1 MSRQYQDP
9 NYHSGQY
16 QTPYPYPNPSQQ
28 SGQYTQPSPNPRDTY
43 NDHSSQHAFSSY
55 PTEGSLQ
62 PQPSGRR
69 QSSHSP
75 YAAPVPFP
83 EPQGS
88 SVGHPQTYLAPSQT
102 TPHLTVGTHQQ
113 GYQSSYGYPPS
124 TSDSQQFY
132 AADRSDTGG
141 SSNFYSQPGGG
152 YSVAQPPDGNAAGYD
167 NLRERPKAPGYL
179 PAAGTH
185 SNLYVDILVAVTLYL
200 WTPESRSFGSG
211 AATNIC
217 RLR

>member
-1 MSRQYQDP
+1 
-9 NYHSGQY
+9 
-16 QTPYPYPNPSQQ
+16 
-28 SGQYTQPSPNPRDTY
+28 
-43 NDHSSQHAFSSY
+43 
-55 PTEGSLQ
+55 
-62 PQPSGRR
+62 
-69 QSSHSP
+69 
-75 YAAPVPFP
+75 
-83 EPQGS
+83 
-88 SVGHPQTYLAPSQT
+88 
-102 TPHLTVGTHQQ
+102 LTVGTHQQ

-185 SNLYVDILVAVTLYL
+185 SRARPLCRYPGCGYTVFMDTRVQELREWCSDEHMQAAVTNRVEKPCRTCQRWPRRNGYKYC
-200 WTPESRSFGSG
+200 SG
-211 AATNIC
+211 DRC
-217 RLR
+217 RYPVRY